1 MLCLVIVLQNH
12 VCCENLGMTARLS
25 VAQTA
30 PVQTA
35 VVTVVSDS
43 PASSIPFYIQRQPLF
58 ELFPSTH

>member
-43 PASSIPFYIQRQPLF
+43 PASSILFYNGRQ
-58 ELFPSTH
+58 